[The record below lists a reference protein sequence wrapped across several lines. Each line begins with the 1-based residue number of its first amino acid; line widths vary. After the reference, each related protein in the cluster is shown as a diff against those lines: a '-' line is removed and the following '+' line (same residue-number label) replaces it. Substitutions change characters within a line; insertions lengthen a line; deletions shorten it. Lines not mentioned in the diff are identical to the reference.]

1 MSASLRCPMP
11 SAPPVEVERSCQD
24 SQDYLA
30 ALLGLSSPES
40 TARELEYAPLSP
52 FSQDILYQLENDPSL
67 FHIDQTYIPTPDPAP
82 TSPDPPTSDDHFLRT
97 SPTAH
102 SQEPQRRVEYDPESG
117 GDANSILRFKHKVGF
132 VGVGERSGSQLGVD
146 GTTGSPESQSRKRSA
161 ERLMGQRKKLAAGS
175 IPLNSLR
182 LKCQIGRVEELLKV
196 HFYNFSRKVQES
208 ETFTRSEKAAHP
220 DSNLKIVMVRSRHQ
234 AGAVVFRI
242 TDASGVLRLQGV
254 QHLNDQYRFLLR
266 YLNAHC
272 EDSLKIQTVMEKEQ
286 LATLFGW
293 IDEKIYGSGTG
304 PALIGMSTSSELAW
318 KKDDQFDNIQKK
330 LITYFSQALTEREDC
345 VPPLATCLVEEFK
358 AQYER
363 GISRSAAIPNWS
375 GHSDK
380 QSIGTTN
387 FSMGDPFNLNQE
399 CKDLDPKVDIHAS
412 AIMGE
417 SQSTPKINYNQI
429 MQHNSPPYNMQ
440 IVKDSLRNFS
450 QANSEFKIQGKSGR
464 ITYPGLNIGMFKYLE
479 EPSVKVFKVLNAS
492 KYCTMQK
499 TPALISLHKCLLQKM
514 YMHHN
519 QLLHYSNI
527 PELQH
532 IDHHKRLLQWLE
544 GKILGP
550 SSGLPILGK
559 RNSKRLV
566 WDENDKYDA
575 AQVVLICYLSRDVHK
590 KDERAIKTAKILLEL
605 FLSQDK
611 R

>member
-1 MSASLRCPMP
+1 MNNNLYVESWFHHNNQIP
-11 SAPPVEVERSCQD
+11 S
-24 SQDYLA
+24 
-30 ALLGLSSPES
+30 GLQE
-40 TARELEYAPLSP
+40 
-52 FSQDILYQLENDPSL
+52 
-67 FHIDQTYIPTPDPAP
+67 
-82 TSPDPPTSDDHFLRT
+82 FL
-97 SPTAH
+97 
-102 SQEPQRRVEYDPESG
+102 
-117 GDANSILRFKHKVGF
+117 
-132 VGVGERSGSQLGVD
+132 
-146 GTTGSPESQSRKRSA
+146 
-161 ERLMGQRKKLAAGS
+161 
-175 IPLNSLR
+175 
-182 LKCQIGRVEELLKV
+182 
-196 HFYNFSRKVQES
+196 
-208 ETFTRSEKAAHP
+208 
-220 DSNLKIVMVRSRHQ
+220 SNL
-234 AGAVVFRI
+234 G
-242 TDASGVLRLQGV
+242 
-254 QHLNDQYRFLLR
+254 
-266 YLNAHC
+266 
-272 EDSLKIQTVMEKEQ
+272 
-286 LATLFGW
+286 
-293 IDEKIYGSGTG
+293 
-304 PALIGMSTSSELAW
+304 
-318 KKDDQFDNIQKK
+318 DDQG
-330 LITYFSQALTEREDC
+330 
-345 VPPLATCLVEEFK
+345 
-358 AQYER
+358 

>member
-1 MSASLRCPMP
+1 MLRSCQHLPYHIIFCFACLSAINSHIPQAGWGAVQSGETYCRRPQIMSASLRCPMP

-97 SPTAH
+97 SPTGNL
-102 SQEPQRRVEYDPESG
+102 RRTLIDVPLGFVADVKPIVKNHR
-117 GDANSILRFKHKVGF
+117 DVWIGF

-358 AQYER
+358 AQYEKFLSNLGDDQG

-417 SQSTPKINYNQI
+417 SQSTPKINYNQSKWFSSESCPLWHSVMLNFYVSTV
-429 MQHNSPPYNMQ
+429 MQHNSPPYNMQVSIPQYLGWKNTLLCSIPLPCTTRINNLQ

-450 QANSEFKIQGKSGR
+450 QANSEFK
-464 ITYPGLNIGMFKYLE
+464 KYKE
-479 EPSVKVFKVLNAS
+479 KV
-492 KYCTMQK
+492 
-499 TPALISLHKCLLQKM
+499 
-514 YMHHN
+514 
-519 QLLHYSNI
+519 
-527 PELQH
+527 
-532 IDHHKRLLQWLE
+532 E
-544 GKILGP
+544 G
-550 SSGLPILGK
+550 
-559 RNSKRLV
+559 
-566 WDENDKYDA
+566 
-575 AQVVLICYLSRDVHK
+575 
-590 KDERAIKTAKILLEL
+590 
-605 FLSQDK
+605 
-611 R
+611 

>member
-358 AQYER
+358 AQYEKFLSNLGDDQG

-440 IVKDSLRNFS
+440 VNCQR
-450 QANSEFKIQGKSGR
+450 
-464 ITYPGLNIGMFKYLE
+464 
-479 EPSVKVFKVLNAS
+479 
-492 KYCTMQK
+492 
-499 TPALISLHKCLLQKM
+499 
-514 YMHHN
+514 
-519 QLLHYSNI
+519 
-527 PELQH
+527 
-532 IDHHKRLLQWLE
+532 
-544 GKILGP
+544 
-550 SSGLPILGK
+550 
-559 RNSKRLV
+559 
-566 WDENDKYDA
+566 
-575 AQVVLICYLSRDVHK
+575 
-590 KDERAIKTAKILLEL
+590 
-605 FLSQDK
+605 
-611 R
+611 